1 MILTVNEWIAV
12 VSFAL
17 GILGGLWKLSDNLNG
32 TLKELSHQ
40 IKLLHDSI
48 TRSEREQLKMN
59 SIIEKHDDRLD
70 EAEKDIEIL
79 KDWRKGYYK

>member
-1 MILTVNEWIAV
+1 MIVSVNEWIGV

-70 EAEKDIEIL
+70 IVESDVKIL
-79 KDWRKGYYK
+79 KDWRERT

>member
-1 MILTVNEWIAV
+1 MTVNEWIAV

-59 SIIEKHDDRLD
+59 SAIEKHDDRLD

>member
-1 MILTVNEWIAV
+1 
-12 VSFAL
+12 
-17 GILGGLWKLSDNLNG
+17 NLNG

-59 SIIEKHDDRLD
+59 SVIEKHDDRLD